1 MCVVCMWCEC
11 VCVCENSIQV
21 FCVCEGERGEREGGR
36 KIDREIERGERDRER
51 GERERGSSRKLN
63 SGLF

>member
-1 MCVVCMWCEC
+1 
-11 VCVCENSIQV
+11 VCENSIQV
-21 FCVCEGERGEREGGR
+21 FCVCEGERGEREREGGR
-36 KIDREIERGERDRER
+36 KIDREIEQGERDRER